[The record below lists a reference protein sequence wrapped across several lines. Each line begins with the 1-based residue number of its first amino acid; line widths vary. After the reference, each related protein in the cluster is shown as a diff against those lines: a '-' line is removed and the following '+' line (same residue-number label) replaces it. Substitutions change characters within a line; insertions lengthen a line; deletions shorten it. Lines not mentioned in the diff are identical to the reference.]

1 MDRMKHVTRIAF
13 VLLMAT
19 CTAPAFSQ
27 KTFVLCSPDEK
38 FQSEIKI
45 STTDIK
51 YNIKHDGDLLLAFSR
66 IHKSL
71 DKGRAF
77 GINPKLSGTKPKT
90 VDRIL
95 NADIYK
101 KKEVRDNFNE
111 LTLKFKGN
119 YRIVFRAYNEGI
131 AYRFESDIKGDI
143 IVDIE
148 LSEFNFLHDAKAY
161 IP

>member
-1 MDRMKHVTRIAF
+1 
-13 VLLMAT
+13 
-19 CTAPAFSQ
+19 
-27 KTFVLCSPDEK
+27 
-38 FQSEIKI
+38 
-45 STTDIK
+45 
-51 YNIKHDGDLLLAFSR
+51 
-66 IHKSL
+66 
-71 DKGRAF
+71 
-77 GINPKLSGTKPKT
+77 
-90 VDRIL
+90 RIL

-143 IVDIE
+143 IVENE

-161 IP
+161 IPYVRDNVATL